1 MDIKIALAGNPNC
14 GKTTLFNALTG
25 SNQYVGNWPGVTVEK
40 KEGRLK
46 GRKDVVIQDLPGI
59 YSLSPYTLEEVVAR
73 NYLVGER
80 PNAILNIVDGTNI
93 ERNLYLTTQLIEL
106 GIPVVVAVNM
116 IDLVRK
122 NGDQIDLAKL
132 GDALGCNVVEMSALK
147 GEGAADAAQKAVSA
161 AAAKRTQEL
170 PHVFTGSVEHA
181 LAHIEESL
189 AGKVDDGY
197 LRWYAIKVF
206 ERDEKVLESLQLDDA
221 LAQHLEQHILD
232 CEQELDD
239 DAESIITNQR
249 YAYISRVVAKAVKK
263 KAAAGS
269 LTVSDQIDRI
279 VTNRIL
285 ALPIFACV
293 MFCIYAIAMGGFP
306 FSIGTKGTDWA
317 NDVLFGE
324 WVPGLVDSALGTLG
338 VSGWLYGLI
347 QDGIVTGVGAVL
359 GFVPQ
364 MLVLFFL
371 LAILE
376 DIGYMARVAFIM
388 DRIFRR
394 FGLSGKSFI
403 PMLVATG
410 CGVPGIMASRTIEQD
425 RDRKMTIMTTGFIPC
440 GAKMPIIGLF
450 AGAVFGESPW
460 VATSAFFIG
469 IAAVVLSGIMLK
481 KFRALAGEPAP
492 FVMELPAYHTP
503 SMGNVL
509 RATWERG
516 FSFIKRAGTI
526 ILLSSIVLWFLQGY
540 GIVDGALQAVED
552 NNDSLLAVIGNAVAW
567 IFAPLG
573 WVGDMAWK
581 ATVATITGLI
591 AKEEVVNTFGV
602 LYHYAGSADLLEDS
616 HDIWAA
622 IGADFGAMS
631 AYSFMIFNL
640 LCAPCFAAMGAIK
653 REMNN
658 PKWTLAAIGYMC
670 LFAYVS
676 GMIVFQLGG
685 LITGEAVFGIG
696 TIVAAV
702 LLAGIIYLLVRRG
715 YRPEESSQP
724 LASAAAARGEFHA
737 CFSRQ
742 CHCGFDSG
750 SGSRTGHSLLVA
762 LPQIRRVLLRRLLQL
777 QTLPPQITAQGADN
791 VRALVLHQIGGCLSW
806 ISPRRIC
813 DIC

>member
-46 GRKDVVIQDLPGI
+46 GRKDVIIQDLPGI

-80 PNAILNIVDGTNI
+80 PDAILNIVDGTNI

-132 GDALGCNVVEMSALK
+132 GEALGCEVVEMSALK

-161 AAAKRTQEL
+161 ATVKRSREL

-206 ERDEKVLESLQLDDA
+206 ERDEKVLESLQLDDT

-263 KAAAGS
+263 KAVAGS
-269 LTVSDQIDRI
+269 LSVSDQIDRI

-306 FSIGTKGTDWA
+306 FSIGTMGTDWA
-317 NDVLFGE
+317 NDILFGE
-324 WVPGLVDSALGTLG
+324 WVPGLVDSALGALG

-347 QDGIVTGVGAVL
+347 QDGIVAGVGAVL

-481 KFRALAGEPAP
+481 KFRAFAGEPAP

-540 GIVDGALQAVED
+540 GVVDGALQAVED

-670 LFAYVS
+670 LFAYIS
-676 GMIVFQLGG
+676 SMIVFQLGG

-696 TIVAAV
+696 TIAAVV
-702 LLAGIIYLLVRRG
+702 LLAGIVYLLVRRG
-715 YRPEESSQP
+715 YRPEEASHP
-724 LASAAAARGEFHA
+724 LANAAAAR
-737 CFSRQ
+737 S
-742 CHCGFDSG
+742 
-750 SGSRTGHSLLVA
+750 
-762 LPQIRRVLLRRLLQL
+762 
-777 QTLPPQITAQGADN
+777 
-791 VRALVLHQIGGCLSW
+791 
-806 ISPRRIC
+806 
-813 DIC
+813 

>member
-46 GRKDVVIQDLPGI
+46 GHDDVIIQDLPGI

-116 IDLVRK
+116 MDLVRK

-132 GDALGCNVVEMSALK
+132 GDALGCEVAEMSALK

-317 NDVLFGE
+317 NDILFGE
-324 WVPGLVDSALGTLG
+324 WVPGLVDSALSALG

-347 QDGIVTGVGAVL
+347 QDGIVAGVGAVL

-481 KFRALAGEPAP
+481 KFRAFAGEPAP

-540 GIVDGALQAVED
+540 GVVDGALQAVED

-622 IGADFGAMS
+622 IGADFGAMR

-670 LFAYVS
+670 LFAYIS
-676 GMIVFQLGG
+676 SMIVFQLGG

-696 TIVAAV
+696 TVVAVV
-702 LLAGIIYLLVRRG
+702 LLAGIVYLLVRRG
-715 YRPEESSQP
+715 YRPEEASHP
-724 LASAAAARGEFHA
+724 LASAAA
-737 CFSRQ
+737 
-742 CHCGFDSG
+742 
-750 SGSRTGHSLLVA
+750 
-762 LPQIRRVLLRRLLQL
+762 
-777 QTLPPQITAQGADN
+777 
-791 VRALVLHQIGGCLSW
+791 VRS
-806 ISPRRIC
+806 
-813 DIC
+813 